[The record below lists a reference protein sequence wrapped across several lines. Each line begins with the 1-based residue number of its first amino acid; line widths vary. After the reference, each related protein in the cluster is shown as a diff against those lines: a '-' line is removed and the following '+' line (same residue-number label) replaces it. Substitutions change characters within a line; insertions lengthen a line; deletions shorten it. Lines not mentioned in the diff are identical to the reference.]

1 MTRTLAVTIGQH
13 SERGRKDAN
22 QDFHGALVPE
32 GAVLRLKGVAALV
45 ADGISSSSLGA
56 VASETAVKSFLSD
69 YYATPDSWTVRTAAR
84 RVLAATNSW
93 LHAQTRSATD
103 PSDRD
108 RGCVTTFSALV
119 LRSRTAHVFH
129 VGDARVCRVAGRS
142 LEQITEDHRVVVSV
156 EESYLGRALGANAQ
170 VEIDCIAVPVEEG
183 DVFLLT
189 TDGVH
194 EHLRPHV
201 IAEAITGAGDDLQGA
216 ARRIVDAAYEA
227 GSGDNLTALIVR
239 IDTLPEGEPD
249 EVVGRVGDLPPA
261 PLLEPPVLF
270 DGYEVSRRLHA
281 GGRGQVY
288 LATDRETGARVALK
302 VPGIEQRGDP
312 DYLRHFMMEE
322 WIARRLDSPHI
333 LKAHA
338 NTKPRSHL
346 YTVMRYIEGQTL
358 AQWMADHR
366 DPDLETVR
374 GLVEQIGRGLQAF
387 HRREMV
393 HGDLRPDNVLID
405 AAGTVQIID
414 FGATRVAGLVEE
426 GGQADEALPQGALQ
440 YTAPECFL
448 GYAPSPQSDLFA
460 LGVIA
465 YQMLTGRLPYGGEAA
480 RARSARLQKKLRYV
494 PALHARPLLP
504 VWVDGALR
512 RATHPD
518 PRKRYEVPSELLH
531 DLRHPNPAF
540 ADLRRVPL
548 IERDPL
554 LFWKGLSLLLG
565 VAVIA
570 LTAMLVLHPLG
581 R

>member
-1 MTRTLAVTIGQH
+1 MTRTLTVTIGQH

-22 QDFHGALVPE
+22 QDFHGVLVPE

-69 YYATPDSWTVRTAAR
+69 YYATPDSWSVRSAAK

-93 LHAQTRSATD
+93 LHAQTRAAAE
-103 PSDRD
+103 PGDRD
-108 RGCVTTFSALV
+108 RGCVTPLSALV

-142 LEQITEDHRVVVSV
+142 LEQITEDHRVVVSS
-156 EESYLGRALGANAQ
+156 EESYLGRALGANGQ
-170 VEIDCIAVPVEEG
+170 VEIDCLSLPVEEG
-183 DVFLLT
+183 DVFVLT

-194 EHLRPHV
+194 EHLRPRS
-201 IAEAITGAGDDLQGA
+201 IADAITVAGDDLQGA

-239 IDTLPEGEPD
+239 IDSLPEGEPD
-249 EVVGRVGDLPPA
+249 EVVGSVGDLPPA
-261 PLLEPPVLF
+261 PLLEPPVVF
-270 DGYEVSRRLHA
+270 DGYDVSRRLHA

-288 LATDRETGARVALK
+288 LATDRENGALVALK
-302 VPGIEQRGDP
+302 VPGIELRSDP
-312 DYLRHFMMEE
+312 DYLRHFLMEE

-333 LKAHA
+333 LKAHPSPR
-338 NTKPRSHL
+338 PRSHL
-346 YTVMRYIEGQTL
+346 YTVMRYVEGRTL
-358 AQWMADHR
+358 AQWIADHPA
-366 DPDLETVR
+366 PDLDTVR
-374 GLVEQIGRGLQAF
+374 GIVEQIGRGLQAF

-393 HGDLRPDNVLID
+393 HGDLRPDNVMID
-405 AAGTVQIID
+405 ASGTVQIID
-414 FGATRVAGLVEE
+414 FGATRVAGLVE
-426 GGQADEALPQGALQ
+426 GGRGDDALPQGALQ

-448 GYAPSPQSDLFA
+448 GHPPSPGSDLFA

-465 YQMLTGRLPYGGEAA
+465 YQMLTGRLPYGGDAA
-480 RARSARLQKKLRYV
+480 RARTPRLQRKLRYV
-494 PALHARPLLP
+494 SALHARPLLP
-504 VWVDGALR
+504 TWVDGALR

-518 PRKRYEVPSELLH
+518 PRRRYEVPSELLH
-531 DLRHPNPAF
+531 DLRHPNPALSD
-540 ADLRRVPL
+540 ARRVPL

-565 VAVIA
+565 VSVVVLLAV
-570 LTAMLVLHPLG
+570 LVLRPVGH
-581 R
+581 